1 MPKQPEEVPE
11 TIRCKNKGC
20 ECDIPVIDCYFIN
33 KPDVPQIGIKCPECS
48 KVTILSKAKSIEYCN
63 EYPQIQQDIDNAAGF
78 KIAEP
83 EVDEDFGDRLMRV
96 LDAFGYGGT
105 KNTQKKKII
114 RSMIDIVPAYQ
125 NQQALH
131 QLLLSRGIKPMD
143 AQQISQLVCMED
155 QQQFP
160 QPGVLPQQQFS
171 QPQMPYQQPSGQ
183 PQMPYQQQMQQ
194 PAYQYPQ
201 QMPPQMT
208 YQQPQPAP
216 PSATNDDGITI
227 IEKLGEDGQ
236 VIERVIKQP
245 KSVDA
250 PTDGTAPQAN
260 VAEQLKEVIEVMNES
275 GMLRSTEPEPQPTIE
290 DIVEHIVPLLEK
302 PESDGRFD
310 TISGEIASL
319 RELIDTNKEDK
330 LNARFNSLESRIA
343 NTGKTGLSDAQHSDV
358 IRKDIET
365 ARIDALTDSMNTV
378 VKPLVEMQATQAKF
392 QTMMMV
398 RQVEQQDGA
407 TPGTYAQMFA
417 PTTVSDESVQT
428 DLGKWRNRAGRSG
441 ATA

>member
-1 MPKQPEEVPE
+1 MPKQPEEIPE
-11 TIRCKNKGC
+11 TIRCKGKEC
-20 ECDIPVIDCYFIN
+20 ECDIPIIDCYFIN

-48 KVTILSKAKSIEYCN
+48 KVTILSKAKSIEYCK

-83 EVDEDFGDRLMRV
+83 EFDEDFGDRLMRV

-125 NQQALH
+125 NEQALH
-131 QLLLSRGIKPMD
+131 NLLLSRGIKPMD
-143 AQQISQLVCMED
+143 AQQISQLVCMDD
-155 QQQFP
+155 QPQFP
-160 QPGVLPQQQFS
+160 QPGALPQQPMSQQMPYQQPIG
-171 QPQMPYQQPSGQ
+171 QPQMPYQQPMQQ
-183 PQMPYQQQMQQ
+183 PAYPYQQPMPQQMPYQQ
-194 PAYQYPQ
+194 
-201 QMPPQMT
+201 
-208 YQQPQPAP
+208 PAP
-216 PSATNDDGITI
+216 PAATNDDNITI
-227 IEKLGEDGQ
+227 IEKLGDDGQ

-245 KSVDA
+245 KSVDT
-250 PTDGTAPQAN
+250 PTNGHASSAN

-290 DIVEHIVPLLEK
+290 EIVERIAPLLENSK
-302 PESDGRFD
+302 PDDRFD
-310 TISGEIASL
+310 RLSSDISSL
-319 RELIDTNKEDK
+319 KDLIDKSDKDK
-330 LNARFNSLESRIA
+330 LDARFSDLESRI
-343 NTGKTGLSDAQHSDV
+343 NTTGQAGMSDTQHSDI

-365 ARIDALTDSMNTV
+365 ARINALADTMDKV
-378 VKPLVEMQATQAKF
+378 VKPIIDMQATQAKF

-407 TPGTYAQMFA
+407 KPGTYTQMFA
-417 PTTVSDESVQT
+417 STNVPDETVQT
-428 DLGKWRNRAGRSG
+428 DLGKWRSRAGREE